1 VVDPYYNG
9 SVYYDGRSPGLPPP
23 HIMSPQVQHMHFNE
37 KEPVAQLT
45 APVQENPRTCG
56 MRRRTFFVALIAL
69 AVVVIALGV
78 GLGVGLGLGLK
89 KNS

>member
-1 VVDPYYNG
+1 
-9 SVYYDGRSPGLPPP
+9 
-23 HIMSPQVQHMHFNE
+23 MHFNE
-37 KEPVAQLT
+37 KESVAPPT
-45 APVQENPRTCG
+45 APVEENPRMCG

-69 AVVVIALGV
+69 AIVIALGV